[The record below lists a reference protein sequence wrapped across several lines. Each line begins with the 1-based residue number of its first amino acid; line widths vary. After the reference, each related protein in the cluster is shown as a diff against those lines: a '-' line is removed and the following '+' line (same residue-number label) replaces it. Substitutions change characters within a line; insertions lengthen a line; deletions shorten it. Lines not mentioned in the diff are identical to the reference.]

1 MAGTSR
7 RGCARAGLAVR
18 RRELVL
24 ALAGVPLAVPVRLF
38 AQSKRSFHR
47 VGVLSPRS
55 RPPSLDAD
63 YYGAF
68 PRRMREL
75 GYVEG
80 RNLIIEWRFAD
91 GHYDRLPAMAAELVK
106 QPVDVILALGPPG
119 AIAAQKATTTTPIV
133 IVTSGDPIAA
143 GLVKSLAQPGGNITG
158 LFNLAGD
165 LVAKHLELLLAIAP
179 KLTRVA
185 LLVNP
190 TNPAHPS
197 MEANVSAASRKA
209 SIAIVAVKAQTP
221 QEITRAFSSM
231 AAERAG
237 ALIIALDPLFIQQV
251 PEIAR
256 QAAQH
261 RLPSIFANREYAE
274 AGGLISYGW
283 NQADIYR
290 RVASYV
296 DRILK
301 GASPATLPIEQP
313 TKLDLVVNA
322 KTARALNLAIPPS
335 LLATAEVIE

>member
-1 MAGTSR
+1 MAGASR
-7 RGCARAGLAVR
+7 VDYARTGLVMRR
-18 RRELVL
+18 RRELIL
-24 ALAGVPLAVPVRLF
+24 ALAGVPLALPVRPF
-38 AQSKRSFHR
+38 AQPKLHR

-55 RPPSLDAD
+55 RPASLDAD

-91 GHYDRLPAMAAELVK
+91 GHYDRLPAMAAELTK
-106 QPVDVILALGPPG
+106 LPVDVMLALGPPG
-119 AIAAQKATTTTPIV
+119 ALAAQKATTQIPIV
-133 IVTSGDPIAA
+133 IVVSGDPIAA

-165 LVAKHLELLLAIAP
+165 LVAKHLEMLLAIAP
-179 KLTRVA
+179 KLSRVA
-185 LLVNP
+185 VLVNP
-190 TNPAHPS
+190 TNPAHS
-197 MEANVSAASRKA
+197 AMQANATAAARKA
-209 SIAIVAVKAQTP
+209 PVEIVAVKAQTP
-221 QEITRAFSSM
+221 QEITRAFSAM

-256 QAAQH
+256 HAGQH

-283 NQADIYR
+283 NQADIYS

-296 DRILK
+296 DRIFK
-301 GASPATLPIEQP
+301 GASPSSLPIEQP

-322 KTARALNLAIPPS
+322 KTATALNLTIPPS
-335 LLATAEVIE
+335 LLASAEVIS